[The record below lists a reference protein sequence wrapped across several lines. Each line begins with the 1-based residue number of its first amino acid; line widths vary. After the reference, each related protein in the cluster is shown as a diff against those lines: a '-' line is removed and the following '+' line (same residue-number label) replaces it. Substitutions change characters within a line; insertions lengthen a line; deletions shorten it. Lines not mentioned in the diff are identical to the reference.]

1 MIWLNAIRIA
11 DPSKLDIGIHRI
23 SKAQR
28 TSSGRMLMEIVA
40 IKRAITL
47 EYELIA
53 GPALEMILNQLES
66 RVFHTLRY
74 PDPQGGERTMTVYT
88 GDITESA
95 WYTVGGVRQWQGVRI
110 GLIEQ

>member
-1 MIWLNAIRIA
+1 MIWLNEVKIA
-11 DPSKLDIGIHRI
+11 EPTKLDIGVHRI
-23 SKAQR
+23 SRAER
-28 TSSGRMLMEIVA
+28 TSSGKMVMEIIA

-53 GPALEMILNQLES
+53 GPDLEAILNNLES
-66 RVFHTLRY
+66 KVFHTLRY
-74 PDPQGGERTMTVYT
+74 PDPQGGERTITVYV

-95 WYTVGGVRQWQGVRI
+95 WYIVDGKRYWQGVRI